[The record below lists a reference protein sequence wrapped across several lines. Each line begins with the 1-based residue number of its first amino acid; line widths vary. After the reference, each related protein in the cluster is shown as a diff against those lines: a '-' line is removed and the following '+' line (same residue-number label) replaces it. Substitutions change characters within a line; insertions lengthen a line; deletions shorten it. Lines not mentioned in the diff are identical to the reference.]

1 LREEKSKFLKS
12 IILIKGENMKFKPWD
27 EDYWNSLNGSVLKY
41 DKLEHFLTSLGVT
54 SALLIILSFFLTAEQ
69 SLLYATILNLLAGI
83 GWEIFNGIVPWDRL
97 HIEGFSWKDLLANIF
112 GLILSYAV
120 FGIYLRIF

>member
-1 LREEKSKFLKS
+1 
-12 IILIKGENMKFKPWD
+12 MKFKPWD